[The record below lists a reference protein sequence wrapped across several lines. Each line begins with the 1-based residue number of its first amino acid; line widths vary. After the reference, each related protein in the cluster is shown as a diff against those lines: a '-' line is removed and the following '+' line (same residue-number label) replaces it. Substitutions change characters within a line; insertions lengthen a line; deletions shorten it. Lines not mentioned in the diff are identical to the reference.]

1 MDWRTILLA
10 GSSVFFLGLLG
21 CNEDP
26 VGGEFTFDAGQSDTD
41 VPSTAEEWFETACET
56 TSPGDVTVQENQ
68 DGNWAFALPKGDFEY
83 FNLPISGFDAPHAGA
98 LIGESGM
105 NLAGAIASGP
115 GSIDH
120 FEEPDKTLRRA
131 ILDRLPDGIEASDFG
146 GSLSPEYETHD
157 GRRARTLTSPLLTDS
172 AMAAGQ
178 LRNDIL
184 FALTEFDDSDI
195 WFTEPNFDGEAF
207 SSFRLRLTLQ
217 TMPGAGDRDDHW
229 VIALSVEPTEPNDEE
244 ARIAATDL
252 AGSHNLAVAG
262 SSFSAQCDRSTMV
275 LPTPYYLY
283 FVIDVDGPAGWAG
296 TVENYVTRISER
308 IAQIS
313 PRFRLQI
320 GITNTIAAN
329 EGRFFRETGWIERGE
344 MSVDAVRRAATMC
357 AESNDWQC
365 SGERDGLAVAEAGLQ
380 RMDRPDNAGGEG
392 PRMKSANERGLAV
405 IFISDENPESV
416 QSGARTPA
424 SYRESL
430 ESHSPWV
437 VQVIGPQSDCG
448 SKPLAKAYRG
458 IDADSVEDLC
468 ALPTNAGE
476 LNRIVREVFAI
487 GGVAYETR
495 ALGSIQLSEMPISP
509 SLRMFQNA
517 EGIVRD
523 DADGFRYQPD
533 LNQVELRGGFSPW
546 QVDYWGEPYFNVV
559 RYYAWD

>member
-1 MDWRTILLA
+1 MDWQTILLA

-26 VGGEFTFDAGQSDTD
+26 VGGGFTFDAGQNDTG

-98 LIGESGM
+98 LIDHSNGDV
-105 NLAGAIASGP
+105 AGAVASGP
-115 GSIDH
+115 GSIDD
-120 FEEPDKTLRRA
+120 FEEPDKSLRRA
-131 ILDRLPDGIEASDFG
+131 LLDRLPDGVETPDFG
-146 GSLSPEYETHD
+146 SNLSAEYETHD

-184 FALTEFDDSDI
+184 FALADFDHSDI
-195 WFTEPNFDGEAF
+195 WFVEPEFDGTAF

-217 TMPGAGDRDDHW
+217 SMPSAGDGGGHW
-229 VIALSVEPTEPNDEE
+229 VIALSVEPTEPNDEQT
-244 ARIAATDL
+244 RIAAVDM

-296 TVENYVTRISER
+296 TVENYVTQVSER

-313 PRFRLQI
+313 PRYRLQI
-320 GITNTIAAN
+320 GITNTVAAN
-329 EGRFFRETGWIERGE
+329 EGRFFREADWLERGE
-344 MSVDAVRRAATMC
+344 VSVDAVRRAATVC
-357 AESNDWQC
+357 QETNGWQC
-365 SGERDGLAVAEAGLQ
+365 GGERDGLAVAEAGLQ
-380 RMDRPDNAGGEG
+380 RMDRPESGGGEG
-392 PRMKSANERGLAV
+392 PSMKPADQRQLAV
-405 IFISDENPESV
+405 IFISDEEPASV
-416 QSGARTPA
+416 QSGNRTAA

-430 ESHSPWV
+430 QSHNPWV

-495 ALGSIQLSEMPISP
+495 ALGSIQLSETPISP

-517 EGIVRD
+517 DGIVRD

-546 QVDYWGEPYFNVV
+546 QVDYFGGPYFNVV
-559 RYYAWD
+559 RYYSWD